1 MKFIKQEERIT
12 RNAIQFPC
20 RLKEGKKRKV
30 NEKINEIRKHK
41 LPIISLKKVKLVGAS
56 RVIVCVQVYA
66 IHFESDEKKFQCYS
80 VGTQV
85 SSLVLADLYLHSG
98 WSISRYLK
106 RSS

>member
-1 MKFIKQEERIT
+1 M
-12 RNAIQFPC
+12 
-20 RLKEGKKRKV
+20 

-66 IHFESDEKKFQCYS
+66 IHFESDEKK
-80 VGTQV
+80 V
-85 SSLVLADLYLHSG
+85 SILLGRYTSFEL
-98 WSISRYLK
+98 SISRSLSPLK